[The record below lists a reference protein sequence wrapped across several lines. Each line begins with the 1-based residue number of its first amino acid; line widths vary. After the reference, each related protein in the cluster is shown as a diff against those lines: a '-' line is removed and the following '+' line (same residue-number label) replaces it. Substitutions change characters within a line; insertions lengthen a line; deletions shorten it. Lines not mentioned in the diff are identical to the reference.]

1 MMMTFT
7 ADLTNRLAPFG
18 WAAVGFV
25 VAGLGAIVTALIVAR
40 ASRPTAPIR
49 ATTSAPPETSAIPEA
64 APARARAT
72 DGQIAGSGTDGGGLL
87 SAFGKVA
94 KVTIGKT
101 ADEGEDIPSAR

>member
-1 MMMTFT
+1 M
-7 ADLTNRLAPFG
+7 AQGR
-18 WAAVGFV
+18 
-25 VAGLGAIVTALIVAR
+25 R
-40 ASRPTAPIR
+40 
-49 ATTSAPPETSAIPEA
+49 
-64 APARARAT
+64 PARARAT